1 MRGLKKYIAAPTI
14 DTTQNA
20 NIATYVLF
28 KVTTCL
34 YLSPR
39 DRARSLSTLIE
50 VTVNRETVH
59 KVLQVVTYLAKMIRQ
74 RLHRSITRDIQ
85 YITDT
90 GSTMTPTQ
98 KSVIA
103 RLRYRSLDGG

>member
-1 MRGLKKYIAAPTI
+1 MILIYQKIIRGLKKYIAVPTI

-59 KVLQVVTYLAKMIRQ
+59 KVLLVVTYL
-74 RLHRSITRDIQ
+74 
-85 YITDT
+85 
-90 GSTMTPTQ
+90 P
-98 KSVIA
+98 
-103 RLRYRSLDGG
+103 